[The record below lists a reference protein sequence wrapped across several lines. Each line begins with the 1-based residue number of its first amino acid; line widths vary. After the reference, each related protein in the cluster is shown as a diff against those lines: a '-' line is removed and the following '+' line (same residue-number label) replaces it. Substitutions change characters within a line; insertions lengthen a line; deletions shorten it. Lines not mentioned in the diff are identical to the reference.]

1 MVDAK
6 GKPLL
11 ELERSNRMEESR
23 QNSAT
28 IDTPA
33 ADTAIARAGGSNS
46 STISLRGSLSSIANV
61 TAQST
66 GVAALARKSLT
77 PGSRSGQVK
86 EWAQWQAG
94 EEKENTPTFV
104 VERRASVATA
114 LQSL

>member
-11 ELERSNRMEESR
+11 ELERSNRMEESQ
-23 QNSAT
+23 QNSAA
-28 IDTPA
+28 IDAPA
-33 ADTAIARAGGSNS
+33 ADTAVARADGSNS
-46 STISLRGSLSSIANV
+46 SKISPRGSPSSIANI
-61 TAQST
+61 TAQAT

-77 PGSRSGQVK
+77 PGSRSGQGK
-86 EWAQWQAG
+86 EWAQRQAG

-104 VERRASVATA
+104 VGRRASVATA